1 MDTPETPRALQL
13 EICALDRA
21 PFRTEAAL
29 VSVPG
34 TCGLFTVLPGHAP
47 LMSTLEIGV
56 VKAVYANGE
65 QHLFAISGGVVRV
78 WNNQVLILTET
89 AESGADIDLA
99 RAEEA
104 RERAEQRLR
113 RSGMNEARAEIA
125 LKRAIARIRAR
136 TSASPP
142 NNRS

>member
-1 MDTPETPRALQL
+1 MDTPEPVRALQL

-34 TCGLFTVLPGHAP
+34 SCGLFTVLPGHAP

-56 VKAVYANGE
+56 LKAVYANGE
-65 QHLFAISGGVVRV
+65 QHLYAISGGVVRV
-78 WNNQVLILTET
+78 LNDQVLILTET
-89 AESGADIDLA
+89 AESETDIDLA

-113 RSGMNEARAEIA
+113 LDGMNEARAEIA

-136 TSASPP
+136 TQSSPP
-142 NNRS
+142 GKRT

>member
-1 MDTPETPRALQL
+1 MDAPEPVRALQL
-13 EICALDRA
+13 EICTLDRA
-21 PFRTEAAL
+21 PFRAEATL

-56 VKAVYANGE
+56 LKAVYANGE

-78 WNNQVLILTET
+78 LDNQVLILTET
-89 AESGADIDLA
+89 ADRGADIDLA

-113 RSGMNEARAEIA
+113 QGGMDEARAEIA

-136 TSASPP
+136 AQSSPP

>member
-1 MDTPETPRALQL
+1 MDAAEPARALQL

-21 PFRTEAAL
+21 PFRTEATL

-34 TCGLFTVLPGHAP
+34 SCGLFTVLPGHAP
-47 LMSTLEIGV
+47 LMSTLDIGV
-56 VKAVYANGE
+56 LKAVYANGE

-78 WNNQVLILTET
+78 LDNQVLILTET
-89 AESGADIDLA
+89 AESDTDIDLA

-113 RSGMNEARAEIA
+113 QDGMNEARAEIA

-136 TSASPP
+136 TQSSPP
-142 NNRS
+142 GKST